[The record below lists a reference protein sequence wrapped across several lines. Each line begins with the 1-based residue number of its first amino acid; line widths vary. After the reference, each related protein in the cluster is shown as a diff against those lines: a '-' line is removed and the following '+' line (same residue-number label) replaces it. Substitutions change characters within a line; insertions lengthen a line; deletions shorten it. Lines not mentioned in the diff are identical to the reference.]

1 MADPSKPTADEPA
14 AGPAAPAAPRSDTD
28 TLTSLLADGLARLH
42 AHAPG
47 AEGAPAAGLVSALV
61 EHARVS
67 LGLYQKLG
75 AALVARVAEAERAA
89 RASGAAVKTTE
100 ESSESAAPERAPEGE
115 SSP

>member
-1 MADPSKPTADEPA
+1 MADPSKPAADEPA
-14 AGPAAPAAPRSDTD
+14 AGAAAPAAPRSDTD

-47 AEGAPAAGLVSALV
+47 ADGAPGGGLVDALV

-75 AALVARVAEAERAA
+75 AALVARVADAEHTA
-89 RASGAAVKTTE
+89 RTPGGATRTTK

-115 SSP
+115 SNA